1 MTLRAA
7 GLFLL
12 DSYFALAVASVAA
25 WGLVALAW
33 GLLELRVDRRIHR

>member
-1 MTLRAA
+1 MLRTA

-33 GLLELRVDRRIHR
+33 GLLGLDRERRCRTR